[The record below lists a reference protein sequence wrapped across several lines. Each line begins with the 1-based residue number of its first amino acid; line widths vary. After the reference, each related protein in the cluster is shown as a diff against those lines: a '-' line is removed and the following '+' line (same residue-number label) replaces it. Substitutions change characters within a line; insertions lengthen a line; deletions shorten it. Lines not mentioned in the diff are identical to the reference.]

1 MKTKMYLFILLFISF
16 SHLLIGQSVKDFF
29 IPKEN
34 NNLSNFSTKLW
45 DVQIWYIPI
54 SVTNYKIVEANFYQ
68 GKLINKRTSYI
79 TITEKEIKVTKVEFG
94 TNSVIN
100 YNPPTTWVK
109 MPENNNTSI
118 FEYKNNA
125 EVNECTA
132 EWTDV
137 IINGQNKKAIKIKY
151 QAVIDGKLY
160 DGWNYKYYVEGIG
173 LWKTELSNGD
183 TSMEFINQQF
193 DSTIK

>member
-1 MKTKMYLFILLFISF
+1 MYLFILLFISF
-16 SHLLIGQSVKDFF
+16 SHLLIGQSSVKDFF

-54 SVTNYKIVEANFYQ
+54 SDTNYKIVEANFYQ

-94 TNSVIN
+94 TDNVIN
-100 YNPPTTWVK
+100 YNPSTIWVK
-109 MPENNNTSI
+109 MPENSNTSK

-132 EWTDV
+132 EWTEV
-137 IINGQNKKAIKIKY
+137 IIDGQKKKAIKIKY
-151 QAVIDGKLY
+151 QAVIDGQLY
-160 DGWNYKYYVEGIG
+160 EGWNYKYYVEGIG
-173 LWKTELSNGD
+173 LWKTELSNGT
-183 TSMEFINQQF
+183 TSMEFINQQY
-193 DSTIK
+193 DATIK